1 MAEALIVST
10 TEYASKFAALLA
22 RIDYTGVIQAH
33 SGTEARRLLGES
45 EYDLVIINA
54 PLVDESGNDLA
65 VFVTENTTA
74 SVLLLVKEDISEAV
88 EERVQD
94 YGVVVMTK
102 PLSQEDM
109 YRTIKVLSANRRRLD
124 KLMTNNRLLLNK
136 IEELKLVDRA
146 KCLLIMHS
154 RMTEQE
160 AHKYIEKKAMDM
172 RMSKQ
177 EVAQKIISLKQH
189 D

>member
-22 RIDYTGVIQAH
+22 RIDYTSVIQAH
-33 SGTEARRLLGES
+33 SGTEARRLLSES
-45 EYDLVIINA
+45 EYDLVIINT
-54 PLVDESGNDLA
+54 PLVDEFGNDLSVYA
-65 VFVTENTTA
+65 TENTKA
-74 SVLLLVKEDISEAV
+74 SVILLVKEDISEAV

-94 YGVVVMTK
+94 YGVAVMTN
-102 PLSQEDM
+102 PLAQEDVF
-109 YRTIKVLSANRRRLD
+109 RTIKVLSANRRRLD
-124 KLMTNNRLLLNK
+124 RLMTNNRLLLKK

-146 KCLLIMHS
+146 KCLLIMHNK
-154 RMTEQE
+154 MTEQE

-172 RMSKQ
+172 RVSKQ
-177 EVAQKIISLKQH
+177 EVARKIISLKQH